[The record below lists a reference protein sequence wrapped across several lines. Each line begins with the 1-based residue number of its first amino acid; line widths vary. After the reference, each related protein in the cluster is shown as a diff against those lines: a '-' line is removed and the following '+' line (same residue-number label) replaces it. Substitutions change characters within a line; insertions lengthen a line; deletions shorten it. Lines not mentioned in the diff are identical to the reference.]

1 MMQFPIFQ
9 TTEEMLTVI
18 LLMVAFSLWVQK
30 FKLFKYVGPA
40 LTVIVLGMI
49 LVNLH
54 IVPGYQDVYG
64 VIITYFV
71 PMSISI
77 YLLNVNLKELA
88 KLSGKALIALISAVF
103 SVCVVAAICGVVFGG
118 MVDEGWKIAGMFVG
132 TYTGGSSNLTAI
144 AVGLNA
150 SNDTI
155 AAANAADYVI
165 GMPTLF
171 LMFAA
176 PALFQNVKFL
186 KKIWSF
192 SLEEKER
199 VGEGDHPVLMGDEQW
214 SIKDIAWLLAIA
226 MLIVTV
232 ATKLSAFLPSDFA
245 SAGRILLI
253 STFSILAAQIPFV
266 SRLRGNINLGLF
278 FGLMYLTIIGFSVD
292 LAAFFGSTMVITVF
306 CFCVI
311 AGSLLLHPVITRLFK
326 VPYEY
331 VILGITGA
339 IADGTTASLV
349 ASSAKWNRLIS
360 VGLIMGVIGGVCG
373 NYVGILVAYIIKAI
387 IGA

>member
-1 MMQFPIFQ
+1 MQFPIFQ
-9 TTEEMLTVI
+9 STDAMLTVI
-18 LLMVAFSLWVQK
+18 LMMVAFSLWVQK

-40 LTVIVLGMI
+40 LTVIILGMI

-54 IVPGYQDVYG
+54 IVPGAQDVYG
-64 VIITYFV
+64 VVITYCV

-88 KLSGKALIALISAVF
+88 KLSGKALAALLSAVF
-103 SVCVVAAICGVVFGG
+103 SVCLVATLFGVVFGG
-118 MVDEGWKIAGMFVG
+118 KMFEGWKIAGMFVG
-132 TYTGGSSNLTAI
+132 TYTGGSGNLTAI
-144 AVGLNA
+144 AVGLDA
-150 SNDTI
+150 ANDTI

-165 GMPTLF
+165 GMPTMF

-186 KKIWSF
+186 KKVWPYE
-192 SLEEKER
+192 LEEKDR
-199 VGEGDHPVLMGDEQW
+199 VGEGDHPVLMGDEKW
-214 SIKDIAWLLAIA
+214 SIKDIAWLLAISV
-226 MLIVTV
+226 LIVTV

-245 SAGRILLI
+245 SAGRVLLI
-253 STFSILAAQIPFV
+253 STFSIIAAQIPFV
-266 SRLRGNINLGLF
+266 GRLRGNINLGLF
-278 FGLMYLTIIGFSVD
+278 FGLMYLAIIGFSVD
-292 LAAFFGSTMVITVF
+292 LASFFSSTMIITVF

-311 AGSLLLHPVITRLFK
+311 IGSILLHLLISRLCK

-360 VGLIMGVIGGVCG
+360 VGLLMGVVGGVCG
-373 NYVGILVAYIIKAI
+373 NYLGILVAYVIRAI

>member
-1 MMQFPIFQ
+1 MQFPIFQ
-9 TTEEMLTVI
+9 STDAMLTVI
-18 LLMVAFSLWVQK
+18 LMMVAFSLWVQK

-40 LTVIVLGMI
+40 LTVIILGMI

-54 IVPGYQDVYG
+54 IVPGAQDVYG
-64 VIITYFV
+64 VVITYCV

-88 KLSGKALIALISAVF
+88 KLSGKALAALLSAVF
-103 SVCVVAAICGVVFGG
+103 SVCLMATLFGAVFGG
-118 MVDEGWKIAGMFVG
+118 KMFEGWKIAGMFVG
-132 TYTGGSSNLTAI
+132 TYTGGSGNLTAI
-144 AVGLNA
+144 AVGLDA
-150 SNDTI
+150 ANDTI

-165 GMPTLF
+165 GMPTMF

-186 KKIWSF
+186 KKLWPF
-192 SLEEKER
+192 ELEEKER
-199 VGEGDHPVLMGDEQW
+199 VGEGDHPVLMGDEKW
-214 SIKDIAWLLAIA
+214 SIKDIAWLLAISIF
-226 MLIVTV
+226 IVTI
-232 ATKLSAFLPSDFA
+232 ATKLSAFFPSDFA
-245 SAGRILLI
+245 SAGRVLLI
-253 STFSILAAQIPFV
+253 STFSIIAAQIPFV
-266 SRLRGNINLGLF
+266 NRLRGNINLGLF
-278 FGLMYLTIIGFSVD
+278 FGMMYLAIIGFSVD
-292 LAAFFGSTMVITVF
+292 LASFFGSTMIITVF

-311 AGSLLLHPVITRLFK
+311 IGSILLHLLISRFLK

-360 VGLIMGVIGGVCG
+360 VGLLMGVVGGVCG
-373 NYVGILVAYIIKAI
+373 NYAGILVAYLIRAV

>member
-1 MMQFPIFQ
+1 MQFPIFQ
-9 TTEEMLTVI
+9 STDAMLTVI
-18 LLMVAFSLWVQK
+18 LMMVAFSLWVQK
-30 FKLFKYVGPA
+30 FKVFKYVGPA
-40 LTVIVLGMI
+40 LTVIILGMI

-54 IVPGYQDVYG
+54 IVPGAQDVYG
-64 VIITYFV
+64 VVITYCV

-88 KLSGKALIALISAVF
+88 KLSGKALVALLSAVF
-103 SVCVVAAICGVVFGG
+103 SVCLVATLFGVVFGG
-118 MVDEGWKIAGMFVG
+118 KMFEGWKIAGMFVG
-132 TYTGGSSNLTAI
+132 TYTGGSGNLTAI
-144 AVGLNA
+144 AVGLDA
-150 SNDTI
+150 ANDTI

-186 KKIWSF
+186 KKVWPYE
-192 SLEEKER
+192 LEEKDR
-199 VGEGDHPVLMGDEQW
+199 VGEGDHPVLMGDEKW
-214 SIKDIAWLLAIA
+214 SIKDIAWLLAISV
-226 MLIVTV
+226 LIVTV

-245 SAGRILLI
+245 SAGRVLLI
-253 STFSILAAQIPFV
+253 STFSIIAAQIPFV
-266 SRLRGNINLGLF
+266 GRLRGNINLGLF
-278 FGLMYLTIIGFSVD
+278 FGLMYLAIIGFSVD
-292 LAAFFGSTMVITVF
+292 LASFFGSTVIITVF

-311 AGSLLLHPVITRLFK
+311 IGSILLHLLISRLCK

-360 VGLIMGVIGGVCG
+360 VGLLMGVVGGVCG
-373 NYVGILVAYIIKAI
+373 NYLGILVAYVIRAI

>member
-1 MMQFPIFQ
+1 MQFPIFQ
-9 TTEEMLTVI
+9 STDAMLTVI
-18 LLMVAFSLWVQK
+18 LMMVAFSLWVQK

-40 LTVIVLGMI
+40 LTVIILGMI

-54 IVPGYQDVYG
+54 IVPGAQDVYG
-64 VIITYFV
+64 VVITYCV

-88 KLSGKALIALISAVF
+88 KLSGKALAALLSAVF
-103 SVCVVAAICGVVFGG
+103 SVCLVATLFGVVFGG
-118 MVDEGWKIAGMFVG
+118 KMFEGWKIAGMFVG
-132 TYTGGSSNLTAI
+132 TYTGGSGNLTAI
-144 AVGLNA
+144 AVGLDA
-150 SNDTI
+150 ANDTI
-155 AAANAADYVI
+155 AAANAADYVN

-186 KKIWSF
+186 KKVWPYE
-192 SLEEKER
+192 LEEKDR
-199 VGEGDHPVLMGDEQW
+199 VGEGDHPVLMGDEKW
-214 SIKDIAWLLAIA
+214 SIKDIAWLLAISV
-226 MLIVTV
+226 LIVTV

-245 SAGRILLI
+245 SAGRVLLI
-253 STFSILAAQIPFV
+253 STFSIIAAQIPFV
-266 SRLRGNINLGLF
+266 GRLRGNINLGLF
-278 FGLMYLTIIGFSVD
+278 FGLMYLAIIGFSVD
-292 LAAFFGSTMVITVF
+292 LASFFGSTVIITVF

-311 AGSLLLHPVITRLFK
+311 IGSILLHLLISRLCK

-360 VGLIMGVIGGVCG
+360 VGLLMGVVGGVCG
-373 NYVGILVAYIIKAI
+373 NYLGILVAYVIRAI

>member
-1 MMQFPIFQ
+1 MQFPIFQ
-9 TTEEMLTVI
+9 STDAMLTVI
-18 LLMVAFSLWVQK
+18 LMMVAFSLWVQK

-40 LTVIVLGMI
+40 LTVIILGMI

-54 IVPGYQDVYG
+54 IVPGAQDVYG
-64 VIITYFV
+64 VVITYCV

-88 KLSGKALIALISAVF
+88 KLSGKALAALLSAVF
-103 SVCVVAAICGVVFGG
+103 SVCLMATLFGAAFGG
-118 MVDEGWKIAGMFVG
+118 KMFEGWKIAGMFVG
-132 TYTGGSSNLTAI
+132 TYTGGSGNLTAI
-144 AVGLNA
+144 AVGLDA
-150 SNDTI
+150 ANDTI

-165 GMPTLF
+165 GMPTMF

-186 KKIWSF
+186 KKVWPYE
-192 SLEEKER
+192 LEEKDR
-199 VGEGDHPVLMGDEQW
+199 VGEGDHPVLMGDEKW
-214 SIKDIAWLLAIA
+214 SIKDIAWLLAISV
-226 MLIVTV
+226 LIVTV
-232 ATKLSAFLPSDFA
+232 ATKLSAFMPSDFA
-245 SAGRILLI
+245 SAGRVLLI
-253 STFSILAAQIPFV
+253 STFSIIAAQIPFV

-278 FGLMYLTIIGFSVD
+278 FGLMYLAIIGFSVD
-292 LAAFFGSTMVITVF
+292 LASFFSSTMIITVF

-311 AGSLLLHPVITRLFK
+311 IGSILLHLLISRLCK

-360 VGLIMGVIGGVCG
+360 VGLLMGVVGGVCG
-373 NYVGILVAYIIKAI
+373 NYLGILVAYVIRAI

>member
-1 MMQFPIFQ
+1 MQFPIFQ
-9 TTEEMLTVI
+9 STDAMLTVI
-18 LLMVAFSLWVQK
+18 LMMVAFSLWVQK

-40 LTVIVLGMI
+40 LTVIILGMI

-54 IVPGYQDVYG
+54 IVPGAQDVYG
-64 VIITYFV
+64 VVITYCV

-88 KLSGKALIALISAVF
+88 KLSGKALVALLSAVF
-103 SVCVVAAICGVVFGG
+103 SVCLMATLFGAVFGG
-118 MVDEGWKIAGMFVG
+118 KMFEGWKIAGMFVG
-132 TYTGGSSNLTAI
+132 TYTGGSGNLTAI
-144 AVGLNA
+144 AVGLDA
-150 SNDTI
+150 ANDTI

-165 GMPTLF
+165 GMPTMF

-186 KKIWSF
+186 KKVWPYE
-192 SLEEKER
+192 LEEKDR
-199 VGEGDHPVLMGDEQW
+199 VGEGDHPVLMGDEKW
-214 SIKDIAWLLAIA
+214 SIKDIAWLLAISV
-226 MLIVTV
+226 LIVTV
-232 ATKLSAFLPSDFA
+232 ATKLSAFMPSDFA
-245 SAGRILLI
+245 SAGRVLLI
-253 STFSILAAQIPFV
+253 STFSIIAAQIPFV

-278 FGLMYLTIIGFSVD
+278 FGLMYLAIIGFSVD
-292 LAAFFGSTMVITVF
+292 LASFFGSTVIITVF

-311 AGSLLLHPVITRLFK
+311 IGSILLHLLISRLCK

-360 VGLIMGVIGGVCG
+360 VGLLMGVVGGVCG
-373 NYVGILVAYIIKAI
+373 NYLGILVAYVIRAI

>member
-1 MMQFPIFQ
+1 MQFPIFQ
-9 TTEEMLTVI
+9 STDAMLTVI
-18 LLMVAFSLWVQK
+18 LMMVAFSLWVQK

-40 LTVIVLGMI
+40 LTVIILGMI

-54 IVPGYQDVYG
+54 IVPGAQDVYG
-64 VIITYFV
+64 VVITYCV

-88 KLSGKALIALISAVF
+88 KLSGKALAALLSAVF
-103 SVCVVAAICGVVFGG
+103 SVCLVATLFGVVFGG
-118 MVDEGWKIAGMFVG
+118 KMFEGWKIAGMFVG
-132 TYTGGSSNLTAI
+132 TYTGGSGNLTAI
-144 AVGLNA
+144 AVGLDA
-150 SNDTI
+150 ANDTI

-165 GMPTLF
+165 GMPTMF

-186 KKIWSF
+186 KKVWPYE
-192 SLEEKER
+192 LEEKDR
-199 VGEGDHPVLMGDEQW
+199 VGEGDHPVLMGDEKW
-214 SIKDIAWLLAIA
+214 SIKDIAWLLAISV
-226 MLIVTV
+226 LIVTV
-232 ATKLSAFLPSDFA
+232 ATKLSAFMPSDFA
-245 SAGRILLI
+245 SAGRVLLI
-253 STFSILAAQIPFV
+253 STFSIIAAQIPFV

-278 FGLMYLTIIGFSVD
+278 FGLMYLAIIGFSVD
-292 LAAFFGSTMVITVF
+292 LASFFSSTMIITVF

-311 AGSLLLHPVITRLFK
+311 IGSILLHLLISRLCK

-360 VGLIMGVIGGVCG
+360 VGLLMGVVGGVCG
-373 NYVGILVAYIIKAI
+373 NYLGILVAYVIRAI

>member
-1 MMQFPIFQ
+1 MQFPIFQ
-9 TTEEMLTVI
+9 STDAMLTVI
-18 LLMVAFSLWVQK
+18 LMMVAFSLWVQK

-40 LTVIVLGMI
+40 LTVIILGMI

-54 IVPGYQDVYG
+54 IVPGAQDVYG
-64 VIITYFV
+64 VVITYCV

-88 KLSGKALIALISAVF
+88 KLSGKALAALLSAVF
-103 SVCVVAAICGVVFGG
+103 SVCLVATLFGVVFGG
-118 MVDEGWKIAGMFVG
+118 KMFEGWKIAGMFVG
-132 TYTGGSSNLTAI
+132 TYTGGSGNLTAI
-144 AVGLNA
+144 AVGLDA
-150 SNDTI
+150 ANDTI

-186 KKIWSF
+186 KKVWPYE
-192 SLEEKER
+192 LEEKDR
-199 VGEGDHPVLMGDEQW
+199 VGEGDHPVLMGDEKW
-214 SIKDIAWLLAIA
+214 SIKDIAWLLAISV
-226 MLIVTV
+226 LIVTV
-232 ATKLSAFLPSDFA
+232 STKLSAFLPSDFA
-245 SAGRILLI
+245 SAGRVLLI
-253 STFSILAAQIPFV
+253 STFSIIAAQIPFV
-266 SRLRGNINLGLF
+266 GRLRGNINLGLF
-278 FGLMYLTIIGFSVD
+278 FGLMYLAIIGFSVD
-292 LAAFFGSTMVITVF
+292 LASFFGSTVIITVF

-311 AGSLLLHPVITRLFK
+311 IGSILLHLLISRLCK

-360 VGLIMGVIGGVCG
+360 VGLLMGVVGGVCG
-373 NYVGILVAYIIKAI
+373 NYLGILVAYVIRAI

>member
-1 MMQFPIFQ
+1 MQFPIFQ
-9 TTEEMLTVI
+9 TTDELLTVV
-18 LLMVAFSLWVQK
+18 LVMVAFSLWVQR
-30 FKLFKYVGPA
+30 FKAFKYIGPA
-40 LTVIVLGMI
+40 LTVIVIGLV

-64 VIITYFV
+64 VIITYCV

-77 YLLNVNLKELA
+77 YLLNINLKELA
-88 KLSGKALIALISAVF
+88 KLSGKAVVGLVSAVF
-103 SVCVVAAICGVVFGG
+103 SVCLVATVFGVIFG
-118 MVDEGWKIAGMFVG
+118 GRMFEGWKIAGMFVG

-150 SNDTI
+150 ANETI
-155 AAANAADYVI
+155 AAANAADYVV

-176 PALFQNVKFL
+176 PALFQNIKFL
-186 KKIWSF
+186 RKIWPFRLSDENRF
-192 SLEEKER
+192 GDGEE
-199 VGEGDHPVLMGDEQW
+199 PVLMAEQKW
-214 SIKDIAWLLAIA
+214 SIQDIACLLAVSIT
-226 MLIVTV
+226 IVTI
-232 ATKLSAFLPSDFA
+232 ATRLAAFLPSDFA

-253 STFSILAAQIPFV
+253 STLSIAAAQIPAV
-266 SRLRGNINLGLF
+266 GRLKGNLNLGLF
-278 FGLMYLTIIGFSVD
+278 FGMMYLAIIGFSVD
-292 LAAFFGSTMVITVF
+292 LASFFGSTMIITLF

-311 AGSLLLHPVITRLFK
+311 VGSISLHLLLSRLFR

-349 ASSAKWNRLIS
+349 ASSAKWNRLVS
-360 VGLIMGVIGGVCG
+360 VGLLMGVIGGVCG
-373 NYVGILVAYIIKAI
+373 NYVGILVAYLIKFI

>member
-1 MMQFPIFQ
+1 MQFPIFQ
-9 TTEEMLTVI
+9 STDAMLTVI
-18 LLMVAFSLWVQK
+18 LMMVAFSLWVQK

-40 LTVIVLGMI
+40 LTVIILGMI

-54 IVPGYQDVYG
+54 IVPGAQDVYG
-64 VIITYFV
+64 VVITYCV

-88 KLSGKALIALISAVF
+88 KLSGKALAALLSAVF
-103 SVCVVAAICGVVFGG
+103 SVCLMAILFGAVFGG
-118 MVDEGWKIAGMFVG
+118 KMFEGWKIAGMFVG
-132 TYTGGSSNLTAI
+132 TYTGGSGNLTAI
-144 AVGLNA
+144 AVGLDA
-150 SNDTI
+150 ANDTI

-165 GMPTLF
+165 GMPTMF

-186 KKIWSF
+186 KKVWPYE
-192 SLEEKER
+192 LEEKDR
-199 VGEGDHPVLMGDEQW
+199 VGEGDHPVLMGDEKW
-214 SIKDIAWLLAIA
+214 SIKDIAWLLAISV
-226 MLIVTV
+226 LIVTV
-232 ATKLSAFLPSDFA
+232 ATKLSAFMPSDFA
-245 SAGRILLI
+245 SAGRVLLI
-253 STFSILAAQIPFV
+253 STFSIIAAQIPFV

-278 FGLMYLTIIGFSVD
+278 FGLMYLAIIGFSVD
-292 LAAFFGSTMVITVF
+292 LASFFSSTMIITVF

-311 AGSLLLHPVITRLFK
+311 IGSILLHLLISRLCK

-360 VGLIMGVIGGVCG
+360 VGLLMGVVGGVCG
-373 NYVGILVAYIIKAI
+373 NYLGILVAYVIRAI

>member
-1 MMQFPIFQ
+1 MQFPIFQ
-9 TTEEMLTVI
+9 STDAMLTVI
-18 LLMVAFSLWVQK
+18 LMMVAFSLWVQK

-40 LTVIVLGMI
+40 LTVIILGMI

-54 IVPGYQDVYG
+54 IVPGAQDVYG
-64 VIITYFV
+64 VVITYCV

-88 KLSGKALIALISAVF
+88 KLSGKALAALLSAVF
-103 SVCVVAAICGVVFGG
+103 SVCLVATLFGVVFGG
-118 MVDEGWKIAGMFVG
+118 KMFEGWKIAGMFVG
-132 TYTGGSSNLTAI
+132 TYTGGSGNLTAI
-144 AVGLNA
+144 AVGLDA
-150 SNDTI
+150 ANDTI

-186 KKIWSF
+186 KKVWPYE
-192 SLEEKER
+192 LEEKDR
-199 VGEGDHPVLMGDEQW
+199 VGEGDHPVLMGDEKW
-214 SIKDIAWLLAIA
+214 SIKDIAWLLAISV
-226 MLIVTV
+226 LIVTV
-232 ATKLSAFLPSDFA
+232 ATKLSAFMPSDFA
-245 SAGRILLI
+245 SAGRVLLI
-253 STFSILAAQIPFV
+253 STFSIIAAQIPFV
-266 SRLRGNINLGLF
+266 GRLRGNINLGLF
-278 FGLMYLTIIGFSVD
+278 FGLMYLAIIGFSVD
-292 LAAFFGSTMVITVF
+292 LASFFSSTMIITVF

-311 AGSLLLHPVITRLFK
+311 IGSILLHLLISRLCK

-360 VGLIMGVIGGVCG
+360 VGLLMGVVGGVCG
-373 NYVGILVAYIIKAI
+373 NYLGILVAYVIRAI

>member
-1 MMQFPIFQ
+1 MQFPIFQ
-9 TTEEMLTVI
+9 STDAMLTVI
-18 LLMVAFSLWVQK
+18 LMMVAFSLWVQK

-40 LTVIVLGMI
+40 LTVIILGMI

-54 IVPGYQDVYG
+54 IVPGAQDVYG
-64 VIITYFV
+64 VVITYCV

-88 KLSGKALIALISAVF
+88 KLSGKALAALLSAVF
-103 SVCVVAAICGVVFGG
+103 SVCLVATLFGVVFGG
-118 MVDEGWKIAGMFVG
+118 KMFEGWKIAGMFVG
-132 TYTGGSSNLTAI
+132 TYTGGSGNLTAI
-144 AVGLNA
+144 AVGLDA
-150 SNDTI
+150 ANDTI

-165 GMPTLF
+165 GMSTLF

-186 KKIWSF
+186 KKVWPYE
-192 SLEEKER
+192 LEEKDR
-199 VGEGDHPVLMGDEQW
+199 VGEGDHPVLMGDEKW
-214 SIKDIAWLLAIA
+214 SIKDIAWLLAISV
-226 MLIVTV
+226 LIVTV

-245 SAGRILLI
+245 SAGRVLLI
-253 STFSILAAQIPFV
+253 STFSIIAAQIPFV
-266 SRLRGNINLGLF
+266 GRLRGNINLGLF
-278 FGLMYLTIIGFSVD
+278 FGLMYLAIIGFSVD
-292 LAAFFGSTMVITVF
+292 LASFFSSTMIITVF

-311 AGSLLLHPVITRLFK
+311 IGSILLHLLISRLCK

-360 VGLIMGVIGGVCG
+360 VGLLMGVVGGVCG
-373 NYVGILVAYIIKAI
+373 NYLGILVAYVIRAI

>member
-1 MMQFPIFQ
+1 MQFPIFQ
-9 TTEEMLTVI
+9 TTDELLTVV
-18 LLMVAFSLWVQK
+18 LVMVAFSLWVQR
-30 FKLFKYVGPA
+30 FKAFKYIGPA
-40 LTVIVLGMI
+40 LTVIVIGLV

-64 VIITYFV
+64 VIITYCV

-77 YLLNVNLKELA
+77 YLLNINLKELA
-88 KLSGKALIALISAVF
+88 KLSGKAVVGLVSAVF
-103 SVCVVAAICGVVFGG
+103 SVCLVATVFGVIFG
-118 MVDEGWKIAGMFVG
+118 GRMFEGWKIAGMFVG

-150 SNDTI
+150 ANETI
-155 AAANAADYVI
+155 AAANAADYVV

-176 PALFQNVKFL
+176 PALFQNIKFL
-186 KKIWSF
+186 RKIWPFRLSDEDRF
-192 SLEEKER
+192 GDGEE
-199 VGEGDHPVLMGDEQW
+199 PVLMAEQKW
-214 SIKDIAWLLAIA
+214 SIQDIACLLAVSIT
-226 MLIVTV
+226 IVTI
-232 ATKLSAFLPSDFA
+232 ATRLAAFLPSDFA

-253 STFSILAAQIPFV
+253 STLSIAAAQIPAV
-266 SRLRGNINLGLF
+266 GRLKGNLNLGLF
-278 FGLMYLTIIGFSVD
+278 FGMMYLAIIGFSVD
-292 LAAFFGSTMVITVF
+292 LASFFGSTMIITLF

-311 AGSLLLHPVITRLFK
+311 VGSISLHLLLSRLFR

-349 ASSAKWNRLIS
+349 ASSAKWNRLVS
-360 VGLIMGVIGGVCG
+360 VGLLMGVIGGVCG
-373 NYVGILVAYIIKAI
+373 NYVGILVAYLIKFI